1 MNRVNAAALVLLFFF
16 GTPTLA
22 AADEMPAA
30 AVVESLHAT
39 LLQIMQDAE
48 TLGYAGR
55 VATISPVLAQSFD
68 FETISRIVTGR
79 AWNELEA
86 TQKSEFTALFARL
99 SAATYASNFS
109 GFSGER
115 FETLSSEAK
124 RDNMLV
130 KTSLVKASGEQVSL
144 DYLLRKSDGV
154 WRIVNVIAEGV
165 SDLSLKRA
173 DYTAV
178 IKSEGFNSLI
188 TQLNGKVASYGGS
201 GH

>member
-1 MNRVNAAALVLLFFF
+1 MNVAALVLMFFL
-16 GTPTLA
+16 GAQPLA
-22 AADEMPAA
+22 AADETPAA

-39 LLQIMQDAE
+39 LLQIMQDAD

-55 VATISPVLAQSFD
+55 VATIAPVLAQSFD

-79 AWNELEA
+79 VWKDLEA
-86 TQKSEFTALFARL
+86 AQQAEFTALFARL

-109 GFSGER
+109 SFSGER
-115 FETLSSEAK
+115 FETLASEAK
-124 RDNMLV
+124 RNNMLV
-130 KTSLVKASGEQVSL
+130 KTALVKADGEQVSL
-144 DYLLRKSDGV
+144 DYLLRKSNGL

-178 IKSEGFNSLI
+178 IKSEGFSSLI
-188 TQLNGKVASYGGS
+188 TQLNGKVS
-201 GH
+201 GYDESGR

>member
-1 MNRVNAAALVLLFFF
+1 MKTVNAAAFALIFFL
-16 GTPTLA
+16 GTQSFA
-22 AADEMPAA
+22 AADESPAA
-30 AVVESLHAT
+30 AVVDSLHAT
-39 LLQIMQDAE
+39 LLKIMQDAD
-48 TLGYAGR
+48 TLGYSGR
-55 VATISPVLAQSFD
+55 VDTIAPVLNRSFD

-79 AWNELEA
+79 AWNELDA
-86 TQKSEFTALFARL
+86 TQRSEFTALFARL

-109 GFSGER
+109 SFGGER

-130 KTSLVKASGEQVSL
+130 KTVLVKADGDKVTL
-144 DYLLRKSDGV
+144 DYLLRKSDGL

-178 IKSEGFNSLI
+178 IKNEGFNSLI
-188 TQLNGKVASYGGS
+188 TQLNGKVASYGES
-201 GH
+201 GR

>member
-1 MNRVNAAALVLLFFF
+1 MKTVNAAAIALIFFLGMQSF
-16 GTPTLA
+16 A
-22 AADEMPAA
+22 NADETPAA
-30 AVVESLHAT
+30 AVVETLHAA
-39 LLQIMQDAE
+39 LLKIMQDAD

-55 VATISPVLAQSFD
+55 VETITPVLAQSFD

-86 TQKSEFTALFARL
+86 AERAEFETLFARL

-109 GFSGER
+109 SFSGER
-115 FETLSSEAK
+115 FETRSSEAK

-130 KTSLVKASGEQVSL
+130 KTVLVKGDGDPVTL
-144 DYLLRKSDGV
+144 DYLLRKSDGM

-178 IKSEGFNSLI
+178 IKNEGFNSLI
-188 TQLNGKVASYGGS
+188 TQLNGKVASYGES
-201 GH
+201 GR